1 MHEKIKRYPK
11 KRFIST
17 FTFTFTT
24 AIIVLQIANND
35 NILTNGRNERDY
47 CK

>member
-1 MHEKIKRYPK
+1 MHEKIKRYLK
-11 KRFIST
+11 NRFVST

-24 AIIVLQIANND
+24 AIIVFQIVNNN